1 MKVYSIINS
10 VYSKIWGGKIS
21 IMFERHKYLMYKT
34 QIIHIPLHK
43 FNIFL
48 TKSRNVKLKNY
59 FMAFILYK

>member
-1 MKVYSIINS
+1 
-10 VYSKIWGGKIS
+10 
-21 IMFERHKYLMYKT
+21 MFERHKYLMYKT